1 MSDVNQQPDH
11 ERRPDAPT
19 LVEWLRE
26 RLDEDEQT
34 AKVAGRFHPPPW
46 RLDPEVQTSMELGR
60 WIADAQEEGVV
71 VANGDWAAKHI
82 ARLDPARVLA
92 EVEAKREL
100 IDEHAEYEWAE
111 TIESEPVGQGLCR
124 KCADW
129 DNVDYDGPPHEPYP
143 CDTLRLLA
151 LPYADAPG
159 YREEWRP

>member
-1 MSDVNQQPDH
+1 VAVTRPDH

-19 LVEWLRE
+19 LVEWLRA
-26 RLDEDEQT
+26 RLDEDEQ
-34 AKVAGRFHPPPW
+34 VARAAATDGHEQW
-46 RLDPEVQTSMELGR
+46 RLRNHE
-60 WIADAQEEGVV
+60 ADYWMITDATGEVV
-71 VANGDWAAKHI
+71 VYDEGTPTDSEAEHI
-82 ARLDPARVLA
+82 TRHDPARVLA